1 VREIARRIGAV
12 RAVGFIPNN
21 SEKQPEV
28 VMKKLVNVTAVCVA
42 VMLLVLPLASYGQD
56 KTTPPSQA
64 QAGEK
69 TFQGQLTKV
78 DTNAKRITVKGTDSD
93 MTFDYNDATQV
104 TGTEKNIQG
113 LAGKSGT
120 DLKVTYRDAGGKH
133 MATRIETVENK

>member
-1 VREIARRIGAV
+1 
-12 RAVGFIPNN
+12 
-21 SEKQPEV
+21 
-28 VMKKLVNVTAVCVA
+28 MKKLVNVTAVCVA

-56 KTTPPSQA
+56 KTAPPSQS